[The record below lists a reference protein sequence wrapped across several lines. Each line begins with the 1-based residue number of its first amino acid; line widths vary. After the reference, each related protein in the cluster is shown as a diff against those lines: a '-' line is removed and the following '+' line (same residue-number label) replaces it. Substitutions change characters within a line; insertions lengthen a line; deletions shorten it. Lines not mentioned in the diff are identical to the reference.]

1 MCSKEHP
8 VKKPF
13 KESPDKDNSTKAGKI
28 RLFSIALSSVTENL
42 ITKKARM

>member
-28 RLFSIALSSVTENL
+28 NL
-42 ITKKARM
+42 E